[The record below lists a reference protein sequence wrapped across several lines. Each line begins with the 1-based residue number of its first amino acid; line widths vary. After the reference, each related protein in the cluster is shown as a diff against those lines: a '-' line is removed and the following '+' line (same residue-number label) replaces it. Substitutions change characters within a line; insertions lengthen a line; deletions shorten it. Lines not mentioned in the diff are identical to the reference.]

1 MFLLV
6 LWACTMAPESAEHAD
21 DDHDAH
27 KEEEGEHQDVV
38 ELGPEAV
45 AAARIVVGPASEG
58 RLAQTLKL
66 PGRIVLDPQKESLVS
81 AWIAGQV
88 DRIQVR
94 SGESVQKGQQLAQV
108 QSPELG
114 VAVAAFRTATAR
126 DLAADARLER
136 LQALEKDGVAS
147 RAQVLESEADHAEAE
162 GEMEAAEER
171 LRVLGVPMAWRA
183 PHSGE
188 HFPSRIPVRSPI
200 SGTVLTA
207 DVGVGER
214 VDPGQALFRVGD
226 LDQVWLLLDVFES
239 DLSRVSTGQ
248 HVSFAVEAWPGVSF
262 SGPVDQVG
270 DWLDPQTRSL
280 QVRVLVDNPE
290 HKLKPNMYAQA
301 ELTEAQGGAL
311 GVLLPAEAV
320 VLVEGRRGVFVEEQP
335 GHFAFRAV
343 EIQAESKSEVLL
355 VDGVLA
361 QESVVL
367 EGAWALKS
375 ELEKSELGEGH
386 AH

>member
-1 MFLLV
+1 MGDVPNPSPDAL
-6 LWACTMAPESAEHAD
+6 
-21 DDHDAH
+21 DAH
-27 KEEEGEHQDVV
+27 HDEGEHQDVV
-38 ELGPEAV
+38 ELSPQAIE
-45 AAARIVVGPASEG
+45 AARIRVGPAQQGQLSES
-58 RLAQTLKL
+58 LSL
-66 PGRIVLDPQKESLVS
+66 PGRVVLDPQKESLVS

-94 SGESVQKGQQLAQV
+94 SGERVKKGQQLAQV

-136 LQALEKDGVAS
+136 LQALEKDGVSS
-147 RAQVLESEADHAEAE
+147 RAQVLEAEADHAEAE

-171 LRVLGVPMAWRA
+171 LRVLGVPMAGRE

-207 DVGVGER
+207 DVGVGEQ
-214 VDPGQALFRVGD
+214 VAPGQALFRVGD
-226 LDQVWLLLDVFES
+226 LDQVWLLIDVFES
-239 DLSRVSTGQ
+239 DLSRVHAGQ
-248 HVSFAVEAWPGVSF
+248 QVVFTVQAWPGERF
-262 SGPVDQVG
+262 AGPVDQVG
-270 DWLDPQTRSL
+270 DWLDPKTRSV
-280 QVRVLVDNPE
+280 QVRVLVENPE

-301 ELTEAQGGAL
+301 ELSEGEGGPS
-311 GVLLPAEAV
+311 GVLLPASAV
-320 VLVEGRRGVFVEEQP
+320 VSFEGGRGVFVESPP

-343 EIQAESKSEVLL
+343 KIQSESSDSVLL
-355 VDGVLA
+355 AEGLELGEA
-361 QESVVL
+361 LVL

>member
-1 MFLLV
+1 VILL
-6 LWACTMAPESAEHAD
+6 LLACLSDAPEHSPDAV
-21 DDHDAH
+21 DAH
-27 KEEEGEHQDVV
+27 GDEGEHQDVV
-38 ELGPEAV
+38 ELSPQAIE
-45 AAARIVVGPASEG
+45 AARIRVGPAQQGQLSQS
-58 RLAQTLKL
+58 LSL
-66 PGRIVLDPQKESLVS
+66 PARVVLDPQKESLVS

-94 SGESVQKGQQLAQV
+94 SGERVKKGQQLAQV

-136 LQALEKDGVAS
+136 LQALEKDGVSS
-147 RAQVLESEADHAEAE
+147 RAQVLEAEADHAEAE

-171 LRVLGVPMAWRA
+171 LRVLGVPMAGRE

-188 HFPSRIPVRSPI
+188 HFPSRVPVRSPI

-207 DVGVGER
+207 DVGVGEQ
-214 VDPGQALFRVGD
+214 VAPGQALFRVGD
-226 LDQVWLLLDVFES
+226 LDQVWLLIDVFES
-239 DLSRVSTGQ
+239 DLSRVHAGQ
-248 HVSFAVEAWPGVSF
+248 QVVFTVEAWPGEHF

-270 DWLDPQTRSL
+270 DWLDPKTRSV
-280 QVRVLVDNPE
+280 QVRVLVENPE

-301 ELTEAQGGAL
+301 QLSEGGGGPT
-311 GVLLPAEAV
+311 GVLLPASAV
-320 VLVEGRRGVFVEEQP
+320 VSFEGGRGVFVESPP

-343 EIQAESKSEVLL
+343 EIQSESSDFVLL
-355 VDGVLA
+355 AEGLELGEA
-361 QESVVL
+361 LVL